1 MLNFL
6 LILYYLYMKRNLL
19 KMINETNYKV
29 VRVTKT
35 EFELDNGDIYPH
47 NFELEEDITVEEFQ
61 KLLNSS
67 KELIVDLLRKIDEQ

>member
-19 KMINETNYKV
+19 KMIKETNYKV

-47 NFELEEDITVEEFQ
+47 NLELNEDITVEEFQ
-61 KLLNSS
+61 KLLDSS

>member
-1 MLNFL
+1 
-6 LILYYLYMKRNLL
+6 MKRNLL
-19 KMINETNYKV
+19 KMIKDTNYKV

-35 EFELDNGDIYPH
+35 EFKLDNGDIYPH

-61 KLLNSS
+61 KLLDSS

>member
-6 LILYYLYMKRNLL
+6 QTLYYLYMKRNLL
-19 KMINETNYKV
+19 KMINEINYKV

-61 KLLNSS
+61 KLLDSS